1 MAGKRAG
8 RVSWDPLRPRRTSGW
23 EERDG
28 RIALLIP
35 RFGRGRLGRTLD
47 RWFRLRPYL
56 LRLDEIGSFVW
67 TRIDGERTV
76 SDIAAEMEA
85 GLGDAARPV
94 MERLVTFLRT
104 LERGGYIAIGAERGE
119 ATGDGSGT

>member
-8 RVSWDPLRPRRTSGW
+8 GIPWNSLRPRRTSGW

-56 LRLDEIGSFVW
+56 LRL
-67 TRIDGERTV
+67 
-76 SDIAAEMEA
+76 
-85 GLGDAARPV
+85 
-94 MERLVTFLRT
+94 RLVTFLRT

-119 ATGDGSGT
+119 ATGDGSGS